1 MKFFIFT
8 TGCKANQWDSHV
20 IADKLKESGS
30 ELSSLETSDVIIIN
44 ACSLTSRAET
54 DIRRFIQKSRSSN
67 EKAKIALVGCHAQA
81 YPDRNFASDL
91 ILGQGEKFEVY
102 LYENN
107 SGIFVKDNRNLPME
121 TAIMTSPQKGR
132 TRFFYKIQDGC
143 NKFCTYC
150 VVPYGRGAPRS
161 RPICEILNTMENLHI
176 KGVKEVV
183 LTGIDMA
190 AYRDPSSGK
199 TLGGLLKL
207 LEKSATPARIRLSSV
222 DPEYIDDGFISLLTE
237 SKKIARSMHLPVQ
250 SGSDT
255 VLRRMGRRHGRDFI
269 LEVTKKLLS
278 GVEGIG
284 IGMDIMVGFPGE
296 DDQAFE
302 DTCSL
307 IKDLAISYLHV
318 FPFSPR
324 EGTKAALMDGAVPDK
339 VKRERVSKL
348 KEIDLHKREA
358 FARQFLGK
366 RLSVIPEGKPYKD
379 GFMKGFSSN
388 YLPVYLL
395 YEKRLENS
403 IVEVTISDVQD
414 GKVIGGY
421 SEFV

>member
-20 IADKLKESGS
+20 ISDKLKECGYHS
-30 ELSSLETSDVIIIN
+30 SSLETSELIIIN

-54 DIRRFIQKSRSSN
+54 DIRRFIQKARSIN

-81 YPDRNFASDL
+81 YPGRSFAADL
-91 ILGQGEKFEVY
+91 VLGQKEKFEILQY
-102 LYENN
+102 DKD
-107 SGIFVKDNRNLPME
+107 SGIFVKKTHALPME
-121 TAIMTSPQKGR
+121 TAHTTSVQRGR
-132 TRFFYKIQDGC
+132 TRFFFKIQDGC

-161 RPICEILNTMENLHI
+161 RPVDEILGTMENLQT

-190 AYRDPSSGK
+190 AYRDPTSGEMLK
-199 TLGGLLKL
+199 GLLKL
-207 LEKSATPARIRLSSV
+207 CEKSLTPPRIRLSSV
-222 DPEYIDDGFISLLTE
+222 DPEYIDDEFISLLAE
-237 SKKIARSMHLPVQ
+237 STKIAKSMHLPVQ
-250 SGSDT
+250 SGSDAI
-255 VLRRMGRRHGRDFI
+255 LKRMGRRHGRDF
-269 LEVTKKLLS
+269 VYHVAKKLLT

-296 DDQAFE
+296 DDQAFH

-307 IKDLAISYLHV
+307 IEDLEISYLHI

-324 EGTKAALMDGAVPDK
+324 EGTKAALMDGTVPDK
-339 VKRERVSKL
+339 VKRERVSHL
-348 KEIDLHKREA
+348 KTIDHFKRKT
-358 FARQFLGK
+358 FAQRFLGK
-366 RLSVIPEGKPYKD
+366 RLSVIPEGKAYKD
-379 GFMKGFSSN
+379 GFMKAFSTN
-388 YLPVYLL
+388 YLAVYLP
-395 YEKRLENS
+395 YEKRLENN

-414 GKVIGGY
+414 GKAIGGDIG
-421 SEFV
+421 FC